1 LPENHYY
8 NSNAMPV
15 EWMEIFENKDTL
27 RELEQESQY
36 SNLFIHSVDRQQIE
50 DTKDPKSFLNK
61 VILKDNFKTTK
72 VRVDISKVNR

>member
-1 LPENHYY
+1 
-8 NSNAMPV
+8 MPV

-72 VRVDISKVNR
+72 VRVDISKVNRWWIKLNPG